1 MAFARVDKALVGID
15 TVGILRMDY
24 WYIKG
29 DQKASVYI
37 YNPLTGT
44 KRHVLAPEAT
54 IIRLVLKSVWD
65 AKKVLP
71 QTVVDG
77 IPEVQ

>member
-1 MAFARVDKALVGID
+1 MTTALVDKALVGID
-15 TVGILRMDY
+15 TVGIFHMDY

-29 DQKASVYI
+29 DKTASVYI

-54 IIRLVLKSVWD
+54 VIRLVLKSTWD
-65 AKKVLP
+65 AKKTLP
-71 QTVVDG
+71 QAVVNG
-77 IPEVQ
+77 IPEII